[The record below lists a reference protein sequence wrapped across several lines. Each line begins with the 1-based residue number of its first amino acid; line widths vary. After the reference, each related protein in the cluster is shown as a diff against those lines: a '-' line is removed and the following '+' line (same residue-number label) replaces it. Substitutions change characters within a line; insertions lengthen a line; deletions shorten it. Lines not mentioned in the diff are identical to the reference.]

1 MCEALIMK
9 LTRTGGNELKDFR
22 LRNDT
27 KLLFRSDPSDDL
39 VKLTAG
45 KRVLFVY
52 CGGSVKRNG
61 CYADIRNAVRQG
73 GRTLYEAGHSSRE
86 RASIEAGIRMAVEHQ
101 IELVIGAGGASVMDC
116 AKLIAFGA
124 RRSKP
129 DFLRCGHLGH
139 PQCAKSGPT
148 ADEPSGRS
156 ECQRE

>member
-1 MCEALIMK
+1 M
-9 LTRTGGNELKDFR
+9 KDFR

-86 RASIEAGIRMAVEHQ
+86 RA
-101 IELVIGAGGASVMDC
+101 
-116 AKLIAFGA
+116 
-124 RRSKP
+124 RSKP
-129 DFLRCGHLGH
+129 GSAWRWNI
-139 PQCAKSGPT
+139 
-148 ADEPSGRS
+148 RS
-156 ECQRE
+156 SWSSVREEQA

>member
-9 LTRTGGNELKDFR
+9 LARTGGNELKDFR

-73 GRTLYEAGHSSRE
+73 GRMLYEAGHSSRE
-86 RASIEAGIRMAVEHQ
+86 RASSEAGIRMAVEHQ

-116 AKLIAFGA
+116 AKPIAFGA
-124 RRSKP
+124 RHAADWWEYALRS
-129 DFLRCGHLGH
+129 
-139 PQCAKSGPT
+139 
-148 ADEPSGRS
+148 
-156 ECQRE
+156 

>member
-1 MCEALIMK
+1 MK

-52 CGGSVKRNG
+52 CDGSVKRNG

-73 GRTLYEAGHSSRE
+73 GRMLYEAGHSSRE
-86 RASIEAGIRMAVEHQ
+86 RASIEAGIRMAEEHQ
-101 IELVIGAGGASVMDC
+101 IELVIGA
-116 AKLIAFGA
+116 

-129 DFLRCGHLGH
+129 DLMRYGHLGH

-148 ADEPSGRS
+148 ADEPSG
-156 ECQRE
+156 

>member
-39 VKLTAG
+39 KLTAG

-73 GRTLYEAGHSSRE
+73 GRMLYEAGHSSRE
-86 RASIEAGIRMAVEHQ
+86 RASIEAGIRMAVEH
-101 IELVIGAGGASVMDC
+101 
-116 AKLIAFGA
+116 
-124 RRSKP
+124 
-129 DFLRCGHLGH
+129 
-139 PQCAKSGPT
+139 
-148 ADEPSGRS
+148 
-156 ECQRE
+156 